1 METTADQL
9 KVNKRN
15 RLFLALFI
23 TLCLLTGVIASI
35 FNVSAIPTWYA
46 GIRKPS
52 WTPPNQVFAPVWTFL
67 YVCIG
72 VAGWLVWIRPAGSE
86 RKAALQLWGLQL
98 LLNFVWTPLFFG
110 LKLTGWAAI
119 DIVALWIAIVAFILV
134 ARRVSV
140 WASFLF
146 VPYWAWVSYASSL
159 NIAIW
164 ALN

>member
-1 METTADQL
+1 METATGQPE
-9 KVNKRN
+9 VGKRN

-23 TLCLLTGVIASI
+23 ILCLLVGAIASI
-35 FNVSAIPTWYA
+35 FNASALPGWYA

-72 VAGWLVWIRPAGSE
+72 VAGWLVWMRPAGSE

-110 LKLTGWAAI
+110 LKLTGWAAV
-119 DIVALWIAIVAFILV
+119 DIVALWIAIVSFIFV
-134 ARRVSV
+134 ARRVSA
-140 WASFLF
+140 WASLLF

-164 ALN
+164 HLN